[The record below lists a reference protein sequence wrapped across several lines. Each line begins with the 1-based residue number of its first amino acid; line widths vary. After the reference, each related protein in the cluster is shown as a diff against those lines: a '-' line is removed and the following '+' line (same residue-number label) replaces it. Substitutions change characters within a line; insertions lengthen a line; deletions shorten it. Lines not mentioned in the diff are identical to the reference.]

1 MKIKDGTD
9 ISKYGFLGYGKTFI
23 YVSKH
28 DSGNRIEIVN
38 NEILITIGNAWA
50 NQDDIQEILFRLGK
64 SSVVMEDKAKCK

>member
-1 MKIKDGTD
+1 V
-9 ISKYGFLGYGKTFI
+9 GFLGYGKTFI